1 VDFIDKSVP
10 FSILFFI
17 NFILCIK
24 SENCI
29 NLVNLITT
37 NKLYVLNESEQ
48 IMFYPTDYEFVTTE
62 YDGVSCSSGN
72 CSMSN
77 EVFYKSKRLKSL
89 DDTDL
94 AISDVALSTAIY
106 NSITYDMLLNS
117 IIGVF
122 PNRFVV
128 RSRTEKNTFLI
139 YSTVFG
145 IEINLP
151 KPECN
156 GKGFTYRARIVKIK
170 GVVCNIFYVSGIRYK
185 LKCGDILLRL
195 AAINDNN
202 EHDIDTICNP

>member
-1 VDFIDKSVP
+1 MAFINKSVS
-10 FSILFFI
+10 FSILFLI
-17 NFILCIK
+17 NCILCIK

-37 NKLYVLNESEQ
+37 NKLYVLNESELV
-48 IMFYPTDYEFVTTE
+48 MFYSTDFEFVTTE

-72 CSMSN
+72 CSMTN

-89 DDTDL
+89 ADTDL
-94 AISDVALSTAIY
+94 AISDEALSTAIY
-106 NSITYDMLLNS
+106 NSMTLDTLLNNV
-117 IIGVF
+117 IGVF

-139 YSTVFG
+139 YSTIFG

-156 GKGFTYRARIVKIK
+156 GKGFTYRAKIVKIK
-170 GVVCNIFYVSGIRYK
+170 GVVCNILYVSGIRYK
-185 LKCGDILLRL
+185 LNCGDVLLRL
-195 AAINDNN
+195 GALNDNN